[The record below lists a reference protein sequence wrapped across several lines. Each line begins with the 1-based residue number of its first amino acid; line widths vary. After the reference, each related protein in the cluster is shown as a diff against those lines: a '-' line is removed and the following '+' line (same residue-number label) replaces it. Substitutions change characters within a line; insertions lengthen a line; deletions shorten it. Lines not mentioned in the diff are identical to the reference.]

1 MNYQRRIMDLHK
13 TIYTDYTV
21 ELSLHNG
28 KDLYNK
34 DMNKVDVS
42 EYQKEIEN
50 QIPIIEKQHVL
61 LLLLLF
67 NVYSVIVKRK
77 EVMINYF

>member
-1 MNYQRRIMDLHK
+1 MDLHK

-21 ELSLHNG
+21 ELSLHNA

-61 LLLLLF
+61 LLLLF

-77 EVMINYF
+77 ELMMNYF

>member
-61 LLLLLF
+61 ILILF

-77 EVMINYF
+77 ELMMNYF

>member
-13 TIYTDYTV
+13 TIYTDYIV
-21 ELSLHNG
+21 ELSLHNA

-61 LLLLLF
+61 ILILF

-77 EVMINYF
+77 ELMMNYF

>member
-21 ELSLHNG
+21 ELSLHNA

-61 LLLLLF
+61 ILILF

-77 EVMINYF
+77 ELMMNYF

>member
-1 MNYQRRIMDLHK
+1 MDLHK

-61 LLLLLF
+61 ILILF

-77 EVMINYF
+77 ELMMNYF

>member
-1 MNYQRRIMDLHK
+1 MDLHK

-21 ELSLHNG
+21 ELSLHNS

-42 EYQKEIEN
+42 EYQKEIAN
-50 QIPIIEKQHVL
+50 QIPVIEKQHVL

-77 EVMINYF
+77 ELMMNYF

>member
-1 MNYQRRIMDLHK
+1 MDLHK

-21 ELSLHNG
+21 ELSLHNA

-61 LLLLLF
+61 ILILF

-77 EVMINYF
+77 ELMMNYF